1 MQTAKIITPRWIA
14 PALAAGVIWSV
25 GLAGSAAEGP
35 RQNSEETQRRI
46 DRLIEQLGDTDYFIR
61 QQAEAE
67 LAKFSFEAF
76 DALNAATTHEDLE
89 IAARAKHLLR
99 LMRVQWTVPSDPP
112 EVKKLLAGY
121 ELLTQAR
128 KLAQMRN
135 LAALPEGAG
144 VPALCRLVRYETS
157 PVLSKYVAVELVGS
171 QAPGVPP
178 GKELAGLLRKNL
190 GSSRQTAAGWLLTWV
205 RFGEDPQAASS
216 DWTKLTE
223 AEYALL
229 RQSPAQTDPNIVA
242 RLVRFQVPWFK
253 KLDQKEQALAA
264 MQRLVDLET
273 GNPATLG
280 ELVAWLIEQQAWES
294 IDKLTARFP
303 AQFAGNPLLL
313 YTLYT
318 VAQAQME
325 KGERN
330 LAEQTAQRALAL
342 NQGNSPQQLFLHYEV
357 ARVLWQRGMLGWAE
371 REFRYIIDASTA
383 VDDIVLVASSLLGE
397 MLHDQAE
404 ELKAAEVLDRLVK
417 ACQQQPN
424 LAAIVRAR
432 IPGIRSRM
440 EYFYACHFA
449 GRSDRAKQREHLD
462 KAIAADPSD
471 VDVLIARYRLP
482 DQAREYREETL
493 KLIKQAADESRQE
506 TVHAP
511 DDATAYN
518 QFAWLVANTEG
529 DLEAALEFSKK
540 SIELSPTSGGF
551 YDTLAHVYFARGD
564 YQKAVE
570 TQTKALQLDP
580 HSKLI
585 ARQLDVF
592 RKKWEETKKQDDGP
606 RKPDG

>member
-1 MQTAKIITPRWIA
+1 MQIAKIITPRWIA
-14 PALAAGVIWSV
+14 PALAAAVIWSV

-67 LAKFSFEAF
+67 LAKYSFEAF
-76 DALNAATTHEDLE
+76 DALSAATTHEDLE
-89 IAARAKHLLR
+89 IAARAKHLLQ

-121 ELLTQAR
+121 ELLTQAG
-128 KLAQMRN
+128 KLAQLRN

-157 PVLSKYVAVELVGS
+157 PVLSKYAAVELVGS
-171 QAPGVPP
+171 QPPGVPP

-205 RFGEDPQAASS
+205 RFGEDPQAASA
-216 DWTKLTE
+216 DWAKLAE

-229 RQSPAQTDPNIVA
+229 RQSPMQTDLGILA

-280 ELVAWLIEQQAWES
+280 ELVTWLIEQQAWES

-303 AQFAGNPLLL
+303 AQFARNPLL
-313 YTLYT
+313 LYT

-330 LAEQTAQRALAL
+330 QAEQTAQRALAL
-342 NQGNSPQQLFLHYEV
+342 NQGNSPQQLILHYEV

-371 REFRYIIDASTA
+371 REFRYIVDTSTA
-383 VDDIVLVASSLLGE
+383 VDEIVLVASSLLGE
-397 MLHDQAE
+397 MLHDQGE

-417 ACQQQPN
+417 ACQQQRN
-424 LAAIVRAR
+424 LAAIIQAR
-432 IPGIRSRM
+432 MPGIRARM

-449 GRSDRAKQREHLD
+449 GRGDRTKQREHLD
-462 KAIAADPSD
+462 KGIAADPGD

-493 KLIKQAADESRQE
+493 KLIKQAADTFRQE

-540 SIELSPTSGGF
+540 SIELSPASGGF
-551 YDTLAHVYFARGD
+551 YDTLAHVYFAKGD

-585 ARQLDVF
+585 ARQLGVF
-592 RKKWEETKKQDDGP
+592 RKKWEETKKEKQQ
-606 RKPDG
+606 